1 MREKREQ
8 QQQAVQQWRHEVEQR
23 EHRLRHKNERLEAK
37 FSRYRETSL
46 TSQINRSAGGPGLAL
61 DAETAGLIDYAHQAW
76 QQSGGRFDLS
86 TGVLRRAWDFRSG
99 RLPDPALL
107 EAARARVGW
116 QKLDW
121 QRPLLRLPAGMELD
135 FGGLVKEYAADR
147 AAQRLRELGAQGGL
161 VDLGGD
167 IAIVGPAPDGGPWR
181 IGIRDP
187 WQRDAAL
194 ALIELSKGALAT
206 SGDYER
212 GMTVA
217 GVRYSHLLDARSGQP
232 VQGGPASTS
241 VAAPL
246 CLIAGTAAST
256 ALLMGGEGEDWL
268 CALGLPWLCVAQDRS
283 LRGSLAR

>member
-1 MREKREQ
+1 MGSPCGLRAWGLAASALPVA
-8 QQQAVQQWRHEVEQR
+8 QAEI
-23 EHRLRHKNERLEAK
+23 ERLEAK

-46 TSQINRSAGGPGLAL
+46 TSQINRSAGGPGLAM

-121 QRPLLRLPAGMELD
+121 QKPLLRLPAGMELD

-167 IAIVGPAPDGGPWR
+167 IAIVGPAPDGCPWR

-194 ALIELSKGALAT
+194 AVIELSAGALAT

-217 GVRYSHLLDARSGQP
+217 GVRYSHLLDAESGQP
-232 VQGGPASTS
+232 VQGGPASVS

-246 CLIAGTAAST
+246 CLIAGTAASS

-268 CALGLPWLCVAQDRS
+268 RALGLPWLCVGQDRS
-283 LRGSLAR
+283 LHGTLLA